1 VSNEPSRGARNS
13 LPPQTKDEAD
23 VELGLHEQIP
33 LSLADNRV
41 PAVGIGVIFDGTLQE
56 ARVFGEL
63 RQGEAGTNQHYL

>member
-1 VSNEPSRGARNS
+1 M
-13 LPPQTKDEAD
+13 
-23 VELGLHEQIP
+23 ELGLHEQIP